1 MSSQASLKTA
11 RVGVEAFLDAAA
23 FWLLVAI
30 VALAPLPLASNRP
43 MPSAI
48 LTMASGLCLALACG
62 AMLLR
67 REAGALPVPASL
79 KVAIACFL
87 LVGLWVLIQLA
98 TFLPEPLAHPLWR
111 DAARILN
118 RPDIAGRIT
127 LDAQST
133 WTTLGAT
140 AGYFAIA
147 MAAALTVRDARRAR
161 QAALTLCLSGGAYA
175 LYGLI
180 MWSSGTEM
188 VLWYPKIDYFGVV
201 TATFIN
207 RNSFATYAGLV
218 SLVGFGLL
226 FAELYELRHI
236 AATSRLQRIVRIG
249 EMLLRRQWPVLLSL
263 AALLPALLFTLSR
276 GGMAAFLV
284 GASVLLLLLTQ
295 ASILPRAWRWR
306 TLLVFLVSAGC
317 AVFLFGQTF
326 VERLSNEGVTD
337 AYRKEAWSITLDGIK
352 TSPLLGHG
360 FGAFPEGFPLYRDDR
375 LPSRRFWDKAHDT
388 YLELAFDLGLPA
400 TVILLTG
407 FVALATQI
415 WKGLGRRRRER
426 RMLPAVGLAALALG
440 ATHSLVDFSLQIPAD
455 AALFACL
462 LGLAVAESGLWSRG
476 RRELDA

>member
-1 MSSQASLKTA
+1 MSSQVSPKTA
-11 RVGVEAFLDAAA
+11 PVRLEAGLDAAS

-67 REAGALPVPASL
+67 REAAPLPVPAAL

-87 LVGLWVLIQLA
+87 LVGLWVLVQLA

-111 DAARILN
+111 DAARILD
-118 RPDIAGRIT
+118 RPDIPGRIT

-133 WTTLGAT
+133 WTTLSAT
-140 AGYFAIA
+140 AGYFATA
-147 MAAALTVRDARRAR
+147 MSAVLTVRDARRAR
-161 QAALTLCLSGGAYA
+161 QATRALCLSGGAYA
-175 LYGLI
+175 LYGLV
-180 MWSSGTEM
+180 MWSSGIEM
-188 VLWYPKIDYFGVV
+188 VLWYPKIDYLGVV
-201 TATFIN
+201 TSTFIN

-218 SLVGFGLL
+218 SLVAFGLI
-226 FAELYELRHI
+226 FTELYELRHI
-236 AATSRLQRIVRIG
+236 GASSRLQRIARIG
-249 EMLLRRQWPVLLSL
+249 EMLIRRQWPVLLSL
-263 AALLPALLFTLSR
+263 AFLLPALLFTLSR

-295 ASILPRAWRWR
+295 ASLLPRRWRWR
-306 TLLVFLVSAGC
+306 SLALFLVSAVC

-360 FGAFPEGFPLYRDDR
+360 FGAFPEGFALYRDDR

-400 TVILLTG
+400 TAVLLAG
-407 FVALATQI
+407 FAALAAQI
-415 WKGLGRRRRER
+415 WKGLSRRRRER
-426 RMLPAVGLAALALG
+426 RVLPAVGLAAMALAG
-440 ATHSLVDFSLQIPAD
+440 THSLVDFSLQIPAD

-462 LGLAVAESGLWSRG
+462 LGLTVAESGLWSRG
-476 RRELDA
+476 RKEMDA

>member
-1 MSSQASLKTA
+1 MSSQAPPKAVPA
-11 RVGVEAFLDAAA
+11 RLEAYLDAAA
-23 FWLLVAI
+23 FWLLVAT
-30 VALAPLPLASNRP
+30 VALAPLPLGSNRP

-48 LTMASGLCLALACG
+48 LTLASGLCLALACG

-67 REAGALPVPASL
+67 REATALPVPASL

-111 DAARILN
+111 EAAHILG
-118 RPDIAGRIT
+118 RPDIEGRIT

-133 WTTLGAT
+133 WTTLSAT

-147 MAAALTVRDARRAR
+147 MSAVLTVRDARRAR
-161 QAALTLCLSGGAYA
+161 QAALALCISGGAYA

-180 MWSSGTEM
+180 MWSSGLEM

-201 TATFIN
+201 TSTFIN

-218 SLVGFGLL
+218 SLVGFGLV

-236 AATSRLQRIVRIG
+236 AGGSRFQRVARIG
-249 EMLLRRQWPVLLSL
+249 EMLIRRQWLVLLSL
-263 AALLPALLFTLSR
+263 MLLMPALLFTLSR

-295 ASILPRAWRWR
+295 ASLLPRVWRWR
-306 TLLVFLVSAGC
+306 SLAIFLVSAVC

-360 FGAFPEGFPLYRDDR
+360 FGAFPEGFALYRDDR

-400 TVILLTG
+400 TVVLLAG
-407 FVALATQI
+407 FAALVTQM
-415 WKGLGRRRRER
+415 WKGLNRRRRER
-426 RMLPAVGLAALALG
+426 RVLPAVGLAALALG

-476 RRELDA
+476 RREQDA